1 MHVKDGNGLY
11 NKIMGMLF
19 LWAGGFVAYASWGK
33 LMAYVATG
41 YIAVSATAKMPGAEG
56 PRALVEV
63 AVILFFGLWIAAS
76 GLHLFFR
83 KP

>member
-1 MHVKDGNGLY
+1 MHMKGDNAAY

-56 PRALVEV
+56 PRALLEV
-63 AVILFFGLWIAAS
+63 AVILFFGLWLAAS